1 MKTAIQKAHWLAIGA
16 LLCSGAVLA
25 QQPRQDLGK
34 REFDANCAS
43 CHGVDGKG
51 HGVLQ
56 DLLRRSPPDLTSLSK
71 SNQGVFPMERLY
83 QVIDGASVPSHG
95 NRDMP
100 IWGQDFKAQD
110 AEYYLE
116 ARGQYDP
123 AALVRARILTLLE
136 YINRL
141 QVK

>member
-1 MKTAIQKAHWLAIGA
+1 MKSAIKKAHWLALGA
-16 LLCSGAVLA
+16 LLCSSAVLA

-43 CHGVDGKG
+43 CHGVNGKG
-51 HGVLQ
+51 NGPFVE
-56 DLLRRSPPDLTSLSK
+56 LLRRSPPDLTNLSK
-71 SNQGVFPMERLY
+71 ANQGVFPMDRLY
-83 QVIDGASVPSHG
+83 QVIDGANVPSHG
-95 NRDMP
+95 SRDMP
-100 IWGQDFKAQD
+100 IWGHDFKVQD

-116 ARGQYDP
+116 ARGRYDP